1 MCTSII
7 KLASAVMAFTCVIQA
22 VPLSR
27 RFEGQECNLSVSSD
41 NVSLGSTMNIVP
53 VTQVTPVTQ
62 YQPIIQLYA
71 PLFESL
77 DTSSRNV
84 PFWGNEGVVYFRQL
98 PISRDMRL
106 GDERFAR
113 TVDRVERLNR
123 FGFLERIEDLHPSFV
138 SIGERRI
145 VNRFDRR
152 DATFED
158 DQSNGN
164 VRQKCVSSETQ
175 TCEETVPSST
185 TDLGSIVTV
194 APSDQ
199 VLPSTVY
206 QGHIQSNAAKIYAAE
221 TRHTNLR
228 QSNVNLGSNT
238 FIQPVTKVIPST
250 IYQPSVHQKTTVIE
264 ADEPEYQSLPRSS
277 VSLGSTVTIRPVTTV
292 EPLTIYQ
299 PRIESLP
306 FIIDDETGCQD

>member
-7 KLASAVMAFTCVIQA
+7 KLASAVMAFACVIQA

-27 RFEGQECNLSVSSD
+27 RCEGQECNLSVSSD
-41 NVSLGSTMNIVP
+41 NVSLGSTTNIVP

-62 YQPIIQLYA
+62 YQPIIQSYA
-71 PLFESL
+71 PLFESH

-84 PFWGNEGVVYFRQL
+84 PFWGNEGIVYFRQL
-98 PISRDMRL
+98 PISRDMGL

-113 TVDRVERLNR
+113 TVDRFERLNR
-123 FGFLERIEDLHPSFV
+123 FDFLERMEDLHPSLV
-138 SIGERRI
+138 SIGGRRI
-145 VNRFDRR
+145 VNRFDKR

-158 DQSNGN
+158 DQSNGD
-164 VRQKCVSSETQ
+164 VRQN
-175 TCEETVPSST
+175 T

-228 QSNVNLGSNT
+228 QSNVNLDSNT
-238 FIQPVTKVIPST
+238 FIQPATKVIPST